1 MKRSNLYIF
10 LLICFFS
17 IAVQLSATAQE
28 AKPFWSEIQAFQ
40 KQDSIA
46 MPPKNGIVFVGSS
59 SVRMWKD
66 AEETFKKFGVINRGF
81 GGSTLADAILYQE
94 ELIFRYEP
102 RQIVIYT
109 GENDV
114 ASGVSAIETFDR
126 FKTLVTNIRAK
137 MPEVPLV
144 FISMK
149 ESPSRLQYRDTL
161 LKANAMIKD
170 YIGTMPKAV
179 YLDVN
184 AKMLDKNGHTRPELF
199 REDMLHMKKQG
210 YDIWEKALRPYLL
223 KR

>member
-10 LLICFFS
+10 LLTCLVGV
-17 IAVQLSATAQE
+17 AVQFNATAQE
-28 AKPFWSEIQAFQ
+28 SKPFWSEIQAFQ

-59 SVRMWKD
+59 SVRMWTN
-66 AEETFKKFGVINRGF
+66 AEETFKKYQVINRGF
-81 GGSTLADAILYQE
+81 GGSTLADAILYQD

-102 RQIVIYT
+102 RQVVIYT

-114 ASGVSAIETFDR
+114 ASGVSATETFER

-144 FISMK
+144 FMSMK
-149 ESPSRLQYRDTL
+149 ESPSRKQYRDTL

-170 YIGTMPKAV
+170 YIAGMPKAV

-184 AKMLDKNGHTRPELF
+184 AKMLDKKGNTRPELF
-199 REDMLHMKKQG
+199 REDMLHMKKAG
-210 YDIWEKALRPYLL
+210 YDIWEKAIRPHLL
-223 KR
+223 KP